1 MLRIVVLAL
10 VLANAAYLVWVQ
22 GLLAPYGF
30 APASQAEPERLGQ
43 QVRPETIKLLDA
55 KSTPPPASAAS
66 NAAAPNAAASSPA
79 PAASAPASGQLPTAA
94 EMPTASAPA
103 AQPASAPTV
112 KTPAARPASAA
123 VPAMTPVAAL
133 QAAEPD
139 AQQCLQV
146 GLFTEAQTNAMRP
159 RLQAGLPAGSWSF
172 VNGKPVRWIV
182 YMGKYINKDAMNK
195 KRALLEQAGVPF
207 ETPDSAQLNP
217 GLSLGNF
224 KTKAQA
230 EAALDKLAERG
241 FRSAKVVPEHPE
253 TPTQWLRLPA
263 VNPATQ
269 SKAKAVVLQVSGKPL
284 QACS

>member
-1 MLRIVVLAL
+1 
-10 VLANAAYLVWVQ
+10 
-22 GLLAPYGF
+22 
-30 APASQAEPERLGQ
+30 
-43 QVRPETIKLLDA
+43 
-55 KSTPPPASAAS
+55 
-66 NAAAPNAAASSPA
+66 
-79 PAASAPASGQLPTAA
+79 
-94 EMPTASAPA
+94 
-103 AQPASAPTV
+103 
-112 KTPAARPASAA
+112 
-123 VPAMTPVAAL
+123 MTPVAAL

-146 GLFTEAQTNAMRP
+146 GLFTDAQANAMRA

-182 YMGKYINKDAMNK
+182 YMGKYVNKDAMNK

-224 KTKAQA
+224 KTKTQA
-230 EAALDKLAERG
+230 EAALDKLTERG